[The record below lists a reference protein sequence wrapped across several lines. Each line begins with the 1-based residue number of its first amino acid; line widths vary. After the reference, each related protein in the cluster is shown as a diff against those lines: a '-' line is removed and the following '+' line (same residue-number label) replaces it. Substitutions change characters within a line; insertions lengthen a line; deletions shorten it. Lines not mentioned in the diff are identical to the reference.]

1 MFDIAFAQ
9 TIPGVGGPSQLISF
23 LPLVLVF
30 IIFYFLLIRPQQK
43 KSKEHQQ
50 MLGKLKKN
58 DEVMTSGGI
67 YGKVTALTDNIVTI
81 EVAPNVRVRVN
92 RPQISAVLTGD
103 KTMTKEAKE

>member
-9 TIPGVGGPSQLISF
+9 SVPGVGSPSQLISF

-43 KSKEHQQ
+43 KTKEHQQ
-50 MLGKLKKN
+50 MLGKIKKN

-67 YGKVTALTDNIVTI
+67 YGKVTALTDTIVTLEI
-81 EVAPNVRVRVN
+81 APNVRIRVN
-92 RPQISAVLTGD
+92 RPQISAVLTGE
-103 KTMTKEAKE
+103 KTMTKDAKE